1 MRGLILYVLI
11 FLTLLSCTS
20 ISDSII
26 IEGKVSGLENQ
37 TVKLLKL
44 DLQTNEPLVVDS
56 ISSKNGV
63 FKFIVK
69 KEPSYLHTLIVNDS
83 IKFPFFVDKSNV
95 KIDGDIKSIESFI
108 ISSKSKEDN
117 FFRKF
122 SQDDFFDRKIGMDIM
137 INYPDNIVS
146 VFTAYYQ
153 FQIHNISQ
161 DTMSSII
168 DNFSSYSKNSIYF
181 DYLKS
186 LYEKITSI
194 NEGVIA
200 PNFTSK
206 DIDGKQH
213 SLYDF
218 RGKYVYIDFWASWCA
233 PCIEKFPEMKKIY
246 NSRDKSKFEILGVS
260 VDVSR
265 DSWIKSIEKNK
276 LNWINISN
284 TKGWDEI
291 SDSYGVKAVPQNF
304 LVDPDGVI
312 LYKNISLIKLRDFF
326 ENKIQAQTLNY

>member
-1 MRGLILYVLI
+1 MRRLTRYVLI
-11 FLTLLSCTS
+11 FFTLYSCTS

-26 IEGKVSGLENQ
+26 IEGKVSGLKNQ

-44 DLQTNEPLVVDS
+44 DLETNEPVVVDS
-56 ISSKNGV
+56 FNSKNGA
-63 FKFIVK
+63 FQFIVK
-69 KEPSYLHTLIVNDS
+69 KEPSYLHTLFINDS
-83 IKFPFFVDKSNV
+83 IKFPFFVDNSNV

-108 ISSKSKEDN
+108 IGSKSKEDN
-117 FFRKF
+117 FFREY

-137 INYPDNIVS
+137 LNYPDNIVS

-291 SDSYGVKAVPQNF
+291 SDRYGVKVVPQNF
-304 LVDPDGVI
+304 LVGPNGTI
-312 LYKNISLIKLRDFF
+312 IKKNIELDDLKEILESL
-326 ENKIQAQTLNY
+326 